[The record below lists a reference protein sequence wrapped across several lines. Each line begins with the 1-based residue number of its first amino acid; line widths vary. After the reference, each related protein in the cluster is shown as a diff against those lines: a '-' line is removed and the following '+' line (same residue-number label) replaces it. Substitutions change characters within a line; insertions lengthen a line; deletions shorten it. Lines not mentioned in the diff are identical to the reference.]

1 MAQNLFIQIDK
12 NENMMPT
19 KAKST
24 GRIDGIVATIM
35 ALGLMNVPA
44 APDIGRMLNKAILD
58 RAGFA

>member
-1 MAQNLFIQIDK
+1 MAQNLFIQTDK

-24 GRIDGIVATIM
+24 GRIDGIVATTLAM
-35 ALGLMNVPA
+35 GLINTPT
-44 APDIGRMLNKAILD
+44 APDIGQMLNQAILE

>member
-1 MAQNLFIQIDK
+1 MAQNLFIQTDK

-35 ALGLMNVPA
+35 ALGVVNVPA
-44 APDIGRMLNKAILD
+44 APDIGRMLNQAILD